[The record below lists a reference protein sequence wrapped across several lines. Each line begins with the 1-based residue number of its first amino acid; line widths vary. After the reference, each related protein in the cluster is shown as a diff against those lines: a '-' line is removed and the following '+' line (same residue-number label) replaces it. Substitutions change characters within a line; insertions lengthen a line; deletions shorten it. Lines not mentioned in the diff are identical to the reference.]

1 MKERLINLNEK
12 MRKLH
17 DESKAAFAENCR
29 DENFCIYPHCED
41 RENICGEEIPDFDEI
56 AEILLF
62 ADMVNRREG
71 KKRRNK
77 KNCIISVCS
86 ILAAAVAVTAAVF
99 VKKNRKGKK
108 GIGRSRERGR
118 NG

>member
-1 MKERLINLNEK
+1 MNEK

-17 DESKAAFAENCR
+17 DEGIAVSAENRR
-29 DENFCIYPHCED
+29 DENFCVYPHCED
-41 RENICGEEIPDFDEI
+41 CEKICGEEMPDFDEI
-56 AEILLF
+56 AEMLLF
-62 ADMVNRREG
+62 ADMVNRRES

-77 KNCIISVCS
+77 KFCIISVCS
-86 ILAAAVAVTAAVF
+86 VLAAAAGVAAVHF
-99 VKKNRKGKK
+99 LKKNRKGKK